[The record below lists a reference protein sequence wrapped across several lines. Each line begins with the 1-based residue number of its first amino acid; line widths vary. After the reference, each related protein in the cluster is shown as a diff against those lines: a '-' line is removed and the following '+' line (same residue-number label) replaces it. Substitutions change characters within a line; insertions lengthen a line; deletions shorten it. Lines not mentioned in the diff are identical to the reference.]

1 MQPKVKEKIDALIQR
16 SKINPTDFNGRVVA
30 QARPDSLN
38 KVIRNKKEAEDFM
51 RALDAISSSN
61 K

>member
-38 KVIRNKKEAEDFM
+38 KVIRNKKTEE
-51 RALDAISSSN
+51 
-61 K
+61 